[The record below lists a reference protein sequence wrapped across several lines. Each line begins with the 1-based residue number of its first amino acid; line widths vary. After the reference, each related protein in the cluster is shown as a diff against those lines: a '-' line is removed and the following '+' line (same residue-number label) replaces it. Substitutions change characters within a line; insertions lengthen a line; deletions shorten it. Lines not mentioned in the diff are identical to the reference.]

1 MRVVCVADTR
11 ERHRDLVIPPGD
23 LLIHAGDFTL
33 HSRRKSVIADFNTW
47 LGSLPHRHKIIIFG
61 NHEFLFEAEPG
72 RCSDLF
78 NAVVH
83 VNEAVE
89 IAGFKLWGSPVTTL
103 YGGAF
108 GMSRAE
114 DRRNLYTSVPE
125 GTDILITHGPPQGIL
140 DGGQGCSELRE
151 ATLRVRPKLH
161 VFGHAHSGY
170 GALRRGG
177 TTYANAAL
185 AGEEGG
191 LAAGRA
197 PIVIDL

>member
-1 MRVVCVADTR
+1 MRVVCIADTHESHR
-11 ERHRDLVIPPGD
+11 ELTVPPGD

-33 HSRRKSVIADFNTW
+33 HSRWKATIADFNTW

-72 RCSDLF
+72 CCSDLF
-78 NAVVH
+78 NAVVL

-89 IAGFKLWGSPVTTL
+89 IAGFKFWGSPVTTL

-108 GMSRAE
+108 GLSLAE
-114 DRRNLYTSVPE
+114 DRRKLYASIPKD
-125 GTDILITHGPPQGIL
+125 TDILITHGPPQGIL
-140 DGGQGCSELRE
+140 DDGQGCSELRE
-151 ATLRVRPKLH
+151 ATQRVRPKLH
-161 VFGHAHSGY
+161 LFGHAHSGY

-177 TTYANAAL
+177 RTYVNAAL